1 MKKIIST
8 LAVCGSLIVMA
19 APVFAQAA
27 GACTE
32 EGKTAIYTDFTTLR
46 TSDPAKAYDAAKK
59 YLACGEAEDQYT
71 AYLKKWVAAYEK
83 ESRKAKFP
91 VILYN
96 DKNYAEALATGKQI
110 LAEDPEN
117 MSVIIGLGYMGYLA
131 TVSSKNETF
140 NKESLEYARRAIK
153 LIESGKAP
161 ANWAPFKGKDDTLA
175 YLYNAI
181 GRLTVKEGTS
191 ETLTSLIKAAQME
204 GDMKKDPGIYYLI
217 AATYE
222 SGPYAKL
229 SADYKTRFEGKDESP
244 ESKLALAN
252 INQVVDRMIDAY
264 ARAVALAGNDAK
276 FATAKKEWMES
287 LVTWYKYRHDN
298 SDTGMNELIAGVLAK
313 PLPPEP
319 TPLTTLP
326 AAAPTSTPTGANTG
340 GSMGTGT
347 SAVRMTTGATPPSTT
362 GAAPP
367 ATTGA
372 APPATTGATP
382 STSSTVKPKPRNNH
396 RRRN

>member
-8 LAVCGSLIVMA
+8 LAVCGSLVVMA
-19 APVFAQAA
+19 APAFAQAA

-32 EGKTAIYTDFTTLR
+32 ESKTAIYTDFTTVR

-83 ESRKAKFP
+83 EARKVKFP

-96 DKNYAEALATGKQI
+96 DKNYAEAMASGKQI

-117 MSVIIGLGYMGYLA
+117 MSVLIGLGYMGYLA

-161 ANWAPFKGKDDTLA
+161 ASWAPFKGKDDTLA

-181 GRLTVKEGTS
+181 GRLTVKEATP
-191 ETLTSLIKAAQME
+191 ETLSSLIKAAQME

-252 INQVVDRMIDAY
+252 INQVIDRMIDAY
-264 ARAVALAGNDAK
+264 ARAVALAGNEAK
-276 FATAKKEWMES
+276 FATAKKEWMDS
-287 LVTWYKYRHDN
+287 LQTWYKYRHDN
-298 SDTGMNELIAGVLAK
+298 SDTGMNELIAAVLAK

-326 AAAPTSTPTGANTG
+326 ATPTSTSPSSGAVNG
-340 GSMGTGT
+340 AGMGNGT
-347 SAVRMTTGATPPSTT
+347 SAVRLTTGTVPSTT

-367 ATTGA
+367 ATSGA
-372 APPATTGATP
+372 APAATTGATP
-382 STSSTVKPKPRNNH
+382 SASSTVKPKPKNNH